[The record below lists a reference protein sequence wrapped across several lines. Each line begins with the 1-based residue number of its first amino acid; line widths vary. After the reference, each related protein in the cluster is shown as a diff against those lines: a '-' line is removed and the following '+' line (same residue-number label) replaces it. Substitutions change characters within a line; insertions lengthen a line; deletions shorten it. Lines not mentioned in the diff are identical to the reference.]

1 MPPDQVETTREVFV
15 KELKDVPCRAHMF
28 KDAVHGFAVR
38 AYVDLFSCA
47 GHAGKL
53 TDHSLQ

>member
-1 MPPDQVETTREVFV
+1 MMPPDQVETIREVFV

-38 AYVDLFSCA
+38 ACVDPRIKPA
-47 GHAGKL
+47 KMTEG
-53 TDHSLQ
+53 